1 MGMMTRILATVAT
14 VMLATMTITSGVSG
28 ALAAPAEYLV
38 TGGKPN
44 HLFVVDMKARKV
56 VKDIIIPGDGSSP
69 QSIIPSPKG
78 DIVYVLVNGWKE
90 ISGINLK
97 TGKEVFRA
105 NSAHEFDE
113 RTLVMG
119 YTISPDGRRLYVN
132 EVPTKIGTDRY
143 TVQPTRISIYRT
155 DAGLEA
161 KPEKIL
167 RNIPRRIALL
177 MMNPQGDKLY
187 ALGWDFYTLDPNTG
201 QTVATFPL
209 RNWTRPGESAPDL
222 LNFWPMTEASGIF
235 SSPMGYMRTDLP
247 ASDPRAFVTA
257 LLTLDLR
264 GGQFDV
270 LPLQVAPEVFFTITI
285 APNRRV
291 AYGGFNELSKIDLV
305 RGRVV
310 KRVPLDHSYYQFNV
324 SKNGREVY
332 VGGTMC
338 DIAIYNADSLAKIDK
353 VQLPGCP
360 DMGGAGMRMI
370 TTDLGD

>member
-1 MGMMTRILATVAT
+1 MGFLMRN
-14 VMLATMTITSGVSG
+14 G
-28 ALAAPAEYLV
+28 ALVAGFLMILVMAMGATAEAAPKEYLV
-38 TGGKPN
+38 TGAKPN
-44 HLFVVDMKARKV
+44 HLFVVDMQARKV
-56 VKDIIIPGDGSSP
+56 VKDITIPGDGTSP
-69 QSIIPSPKG
+69 QGILPSPKG
-78 DIVYVLVNGWKE
+78 DIVYVLVNGWSE
-90 ISGINLK
+90 ISGIELK
-97 TGKEVFRA
+97 SGKEVFRVRT
-105 NSAHEFDE
+105 AHDDDE
-113 RTLVMG
+113 RSLVMG
-119 YTISPDGRRLYVN
+119 FTISPDGKRLYVN
-132 EVPTKIGTDRY
+132 EVPTKVGIDRY
-143 TVQPTRISIYRT
+143 AVQPTRISIYRT

-167 RNIPRRIALL
+167 RNTPRRIAML

-201 QTVATFPL
+201 QVVGTFPL
-209 RNWTRPGESAPDL
+209 RNWTRPAESPPDL
-222 LNFWPMTEASGIF
+222 LNFWPMYEASGIF

-247 ASDPRAFVTA
+247 EDDPGAYVTA

-264 GGQFDV
+264 AGQFDI

-291 AYGGFNELSKIDLV
+291 AYGGFNELSKIDLL

-338 DIAIYNADSLAKIDK
+338 DIAIYNADNLEKLGN
-353 VQLPGCP
+353 VELTGCP